1 MSAMNHRDQGER
13 IPYEP
18 LSADDGDRLPRNAP
32 RRTGFVSALCC
43 ILFLL
48 LLGLAAAFYALR
60 HYTSRLQPDGAPGV
74 QAAHTTVSD
83 PVPPIYTTTRAPAAR
98 PLMDCIKPDNL
109 IDEAVAT
116 CHYGQYPQTMA
127 QSSGPGMVSAQYMAR
142 FKADRPA
149 PRQVRSPREGIE
161 QATIWQWDGKRT
173 YFAQWLVEA
182 NRIDDGSVCSNYR
195 RGSIEYR
202 ECRKGAKVYFRDQC
216 KEWGKR
222 WDQNGAAVSRF
233 TQERFCSAAST
244 FNPMG

>member
-13 IPYEP
+13 APYEP
-18 LSADDGDRLPRNAP
+18 ISADDGDRLPRSAP
-32 RRTGFVSALCC
+32 RRTGIVSSVCC
-43 ILFLL
+43 LLFLL
-48 LLGLAAAFYALR
+48 LLCLAAAFYVLK
-60 HYTSRLQPDGAPGV
+60 HYTSLLHPDAPGA
-74 QAAHTTVSD
+74 QGRATVSD
-83 PVPPIYTTTRAPAAR
+83 PVPPIYTTTRAPTTR
-98 PLMDCIKPDNL
+98 PLLDCIKPDNL
-109 IDEAVAT
+109 IDEAVVT
-116 CHYGQYPQTMA
+116 CHYGQYPQVVV
-127 QSSGPGMVSAQYMAR
+127 QGNGPGMVSAQYMAR

-149 PRQVRSPREGIE
+149 PHQTHTTNEGIE

-182 NRIDDGSVCSNYR
+182 NRIDDGSVCGNYR

-222 WDQNGAAVSRF
+222 SDQNGAAVSRF
-233 TQERFCSAAST
+233 AQERFCSAAST